1 MIIIGRIEYLNLL
14 PFHFF
19 LKRYNYKFIEKN
31 GYPAQINKLF
41 LKRKVEAGFISSI
54 KSKNQKC
61 LNAGIVANKKVMS
74 VLICP
79 GENKEDKES
88 NTSNILAK
96 VLNEKGE
103 VVIGDKALQ
112 RFYKNNN
119 CKDMAALWYKKYKLP
134 FVFALFCI
142 NSNNKEFKKIINKFL
157 KKRIKVPQYI
167 LKSEAKRLGLSP
179 KHIQEYLNQIYYKI
193 GYKEKKALKLFLKLS
208 QKVSNE

>member
-1 MIIIGRIEYLNLL
+1 
-14 PFHFF
+14 
-19 LKRYNYKFIEKN
+19 
-31 GYPAQINKLF
+31 
-41 LKRKVEAGFISSI
+41 
-54 KSKNQKC
+54 
-61 LNAGIVANKKVMS
+61 MS

-134 FVFALFCI
+134 FVFALFCTNKKNLKYKKLI
-142 NSNNKEFKKIINKFL
+142 NEFLTKKPKIPYSIIQKYANKAGIS
-157 KKRIKVPQYI
+157 PQ
-167 LKSEAKRLGLSP
+167 EAKD
-179 KHIQEYLNQIYYKI
+179 YLNNIIYYKI
-193 GYKEKKALKLFLKLS
+193 GWKEKKALKKFWKQALRMENGEF
-208 QKVSNE
+208 